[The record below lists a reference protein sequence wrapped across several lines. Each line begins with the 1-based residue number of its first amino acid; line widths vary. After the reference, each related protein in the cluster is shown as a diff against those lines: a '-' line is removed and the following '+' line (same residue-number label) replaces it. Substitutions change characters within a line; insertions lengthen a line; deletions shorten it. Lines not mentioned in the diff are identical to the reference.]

1 MAFEIASEM
10 SCPPR
15 PGRADVH
22 HPAPRPRRP
31 VYCAV
36 KLGAEWCVAV
46 ALLTCAAPLLVVLA
60 AIVKLTSR
68 GPALYAQTRLGRNGK
83 KYRMF
88 KLRTMLHNAELVT
101 GPVWAAKDDPR
112 VTRFGRF
119 LRDTHLDELPQL
131 WNVLCGH
138 MGLIGPRPERP
149 EIVARLERHLPNY
162 RDRLVVRPG
171 VTGLAQMVLP
181 ADSDLEGV
189 RKKLAH
195 DLYYVRRMCFL
206 MDARIAAC
214 TTFYFLGALCKG
226 VCQVSVGQYSREVQ
240 EAPFTLDLD
249 LPMETNRCTPQS
261 AIA

>member
-1 MAFEIASEM
+1 
-10 SCPPR
+10 
-15 PGRADVH
+15 
-22 HPAPRPRRP
+22 
-31 VYCAV
+31 VYRVAKV
-36 KLGAEWCVAV
+36 GAEWCVA
-46 ALLTCAAPLLVVLA
+46 AILLTGLSPLLLVLA
-60 AIVKLTSR
+60 VMVKLTSD
-68 GPALYAQTRLGRNGK
+68 GPAFYAQTRLGRGGRV
-83 KYRMF
+83 YRMF
-88 KLRTMLHNAELVT
+88 KLRTMMHNAESVT

-149 EIVARLERHLPNY
+149 EIVARLERQIPNY
-162 RDRLVVRPG
+162 RDRLLVRPG

-195 DLYYVRRMCFL
+195 DLYYVRRMSLL
-206 MDARIAAC
+206 MDARLAAC
-214 TTFYFLGALCKG
+214 TTFYFIGALCKG
-226 VCQVSVGQYSREVQ
+226 VCQLSVGRYSREVQ

-249 LPMETNRCTPQS
+249 LPMDGSRRAAQS